1 MVCHFIQI
9 SVECALTHFHFQQNI
24 VHAFSIHDPRSQIHV
39 SKSLA
44 NSVSNHPRW
53 IWFFSR
59 QISTP
64 THMIPDNDLYKA
76 SKSVLLVIYNDKHD
90 HTSPFLYNFPAI
102 NRESS
107 SCSHRLIRYGH
118 MHADQCVCIRSPA
131 SSLLSQSNRKDL
143 FEKNTLLQT

>member
-1 MVCHFIQI
+1 MKIQVG
-9 SVECALTHFHFQQNI
+9 SALTHFHFQQNN

-44 NSVSNHPRW
+44 NSPSNHPRW
-53 IWFFSR
+53 IRFFSR
-59 QISTP
+59 WISIP
-64 THMIPDNDLYKA
+64 SHMIPDNDLYKA
-76 SKSVLLVIYNDKHD
+76 SKRLILDNDKYD

-107 SCSHRLIRYGH
+107 SCSHRLILDGH

-131 SSLLSQSNRKDL
+131 SSLLLQSNRKDL
-143 FEKNTLLQT
+143 SEKNALLRT